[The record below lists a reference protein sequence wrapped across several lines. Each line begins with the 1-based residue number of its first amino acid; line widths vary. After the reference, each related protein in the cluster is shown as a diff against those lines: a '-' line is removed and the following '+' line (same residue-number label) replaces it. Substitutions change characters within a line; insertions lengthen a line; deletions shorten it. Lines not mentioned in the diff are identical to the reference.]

1 MPFSRSSSTAAL
13 ASSAPLAM
21 STLLPSASPFL
32 DGDDAAARAAPS
44 PAGVPPTAS
53 PFVPSLASSGA
64 GGESSQRVDTSVK
77 TLRSK
82 WKSSLI
88 PREVGGSSSPIIPS
102 ESESESESEACVM
115 STFVVIALVS
125 MNAPLSLEYLVGH
138 NRPRALS
145 QASNTVQQSDSLA
158 KTTALNA

>member
-102 ESESESESEACVM
+102 ESESESEACVM

-125 MNAPLSLEYLVGH
+125 MNAPLALEYLVGH